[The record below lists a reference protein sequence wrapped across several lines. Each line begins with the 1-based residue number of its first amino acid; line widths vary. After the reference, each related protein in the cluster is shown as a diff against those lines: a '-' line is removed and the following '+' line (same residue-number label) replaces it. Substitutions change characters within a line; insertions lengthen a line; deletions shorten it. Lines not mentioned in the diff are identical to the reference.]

1 LPIDLHRKHI
11 HEGVHVTQD
20 LVIMY
25 VEVAY
30 ACHTSLFLL
39 Y

>member
-11 HEGVHVTQD
+11 HEGARVTQD
-20 LVIMY
+20 LEITY